1 MMDFSPE
8 MIAAIFGGFMPPA
21 EHHFPEH
28 IQNARSITADG
39 SKTVA
44 NRGKWLDLD
53 DMRAYAARVQEMIM
67 NSVSYERMTE

>member
-21 EHHFPEH
+21 EHHFPQH
-28 IQNARSITADG
+28 IQNARFITADG

-44 NRGKWLDLD
+44 
-53 DMRAYAARVQEMIM
+53 
-67 NSVSYERMTE
+67 